1 MGKATT
7 IQLSPETK
15 ERLESLQDGGK
26 ETFEETV
33 LRLIEYY
40 SKESDTDMTEQK
52 VREIAREEI
61 TERVVSGA
69 QQ

>member
-15 ERLESLQDGGK
+15 QKLESLQDGGK

-33 LRLIEYY
+33 LRLIDHYR
-40 SKESDTDMTEQK
+40 KEGGTDMTEQQ
-52 VREIAREEI
+52 VREIVQEEI
-61 TERVVSGA
+61 TERVVPEA